1 MDENTLNELLTQQM
15 NAFYARAMN
24 EFERG
29 FLAQYKGTNIQ
40 QLFLECAKIKYKYAI
55 KPLESLFKDNCNLS
69 TASGTG
75 LDLWGLI
82 LGFSRY
88 VFIEFIG
95 EKPFYYTLTDK
106 QFRQMLMIIQQ
117 KQFQNG
123 SLRNV
128 NKFVYDIL
136 GEYAELKVLDSQNM
150 EYIIYQFQG
159 ILPTWLKWT
168 LAQTD
173 ILPRPAGV
181 GVKLEEIDASAKKIG
196 FAPDES
202 DKIMDENAYNE
213 RVKFFEE
220 NRTNLTNAIFA
231 TDEQQGE

>member
-1 MDENTLNELLTQQM
+1 MDENTLNELLNKKM
-15 NAFYARAMN
+15 NALYAKTMD

-40 QLFLECAKIKYKYAI
+40 QLFLECAKIKYKYTI
-55 KPLESLFKDNCNLS
+55 KPLESLLKDNCNLS
-69 TASGTG
+69 TANGTG

-88 VFIEFIG
+88 VFIELVDD
-95 EKPFYYTLTDK
+95 KPFYYTLTDK

-128 NKFVYDIL
+128 NKFVYNIL

-150 EYIIYQFQG
+150 EYIIYQFQS

-168 LAQTD
+168 LANTD

-181 GVKLEEIDASAKKIG
+181 GVKLEEIDTTAKKIG

-202 DKIMDENAYNE
+202 DKTTDENAYNE

>member
-15 NAFYARAMN
+15 NAIYEKAMG

-29 FLAQYKGTNIQ
+29 FLAQYRGTNIQ
-40 QLFLECAKIKYKYAI
+40 KLFLELAKIKYKYTI
-55 KPLESLFKDNCNLS
+55 KPLESLLKDNCNLS
-69 TASGTG
+69 TANGTG

-88 VFIEFIG
+88 VFIDLVNE
-95 EKPFYYTLTDK
+95 EPSYYTLTDK
-106 QFRQMLMIIQQ
+106 QFKQMLMIIQQ

-168 LAQTD
+168 LASTD

-181 GVKLEEIDASAKKIG
+181 GVKVIEEVVSSDSHFIG

-202 DKIMDENAYNE
+202 DKATNPTAYDE
-213 RVKFFEE
+213 RVAWFEK
-220 NRTNLTNAIFA
+220 NIGNFNNTQFGLNK
-231 TDEQQGE
+231 D

>member
-1 MDENTLNELLTQQM
+1 MDENTLNDLLTQQM
-15 NAFYARAMN
+15 NALYAKTMD

-40 QLFLECAKIKYKYAI
+40 KLFLECAKIKYKYTI
-55 KPLESLFKDNCNLS
+55 KPLESLLKDNCNLS
-69 TASGTG
+69 TANGTG

-88 VFIEFIG
+88 VFIELIDD
-95 EKPFYYTLTDK
+95 KPFYYTLTDK

-128 NKFVYDIL
+128 NKFVYSIL

-168 LAQTD
+168 FANTD

-181 GVKLEEIDASAKKIG
+181 GVKVVEEVISGDSLFIG

-202 DKIMDENAYNE
+202 DKMTNPTAYNE
-213 RVKFFEE
+213 RVAWFSKNIGNFDNTKFGSNKE
-220 NRTNLTNAIFA
+220 
-231 TDEQQGE
+231 

>member
-1 MDENTLNELLTQQM
+1 MDENNLNKLLTQQM
-15 NAFYARAMN
+15 NALYAKTMD

-40 QLFLECAKIKYKYAI
+40 KLFLECAKIKYKYTI
-55 KPLESLFKDNCNLS
+55 KPLESLLKDNCNLS
-69 TASGTG
+69 TANGTG

-88 VFIEFIG
+88 VFIELVDD
-95 EKPFYYTLTDK
+95 EPFYYTLTDK

-168 LAQTD
+168 LQQTD

-181 GVKLEEIDASAKKIG
+181 GVKVVEEVVASDNRFIG

-202 DKIMDENAYNE
+202 DKTTNPMAYNE
-213 RVKFFEE
+213 RVAWFKKNIGNFD
-220 NRTNLTNAIFA
+220 NAQFGLNK
-231 TDEQQGE
+231 E